1 MDIPKDQTFMALR
14 RAWIVEQFACG
25 LVKGFH
31 CHTSNMLADAN
42 NKDHTVEHQA
52 VNARNLQGHGKIDA
66 VSTVLRHAYKPN

>member
-1 MDIPKDQTFMALR
+1 MDIPKTKKFMALR
-14 RAWIVEQFACG
+14 RAWIVEQFADG